1 MRRPQSN
8 ELRPQTALMRRF
20 PPILS
25 LAWLA
30 QLHAFVPVCP
40 VRFKV
45 YNRALPAIH
54 DGTRNT
60 WSDLT
65 SETNGV
71 DEDVT
76 LESSL
81 TLDSVSSLFDSRLRW
96 NALLES
102 IQSTTRSNLLWE
114 QAKEEAQHAL
124 TVEPDAGA
132 QLYQGILFHK
142 SLLEAIVTNI
152 SHEIETELM
161 PATAIKN
168 LFLDALTPDDEKAI
182 ERDIMAVAMRSPSA
196 GNIMTT
202 ILFHK
207 GFHALVCYRVG
218 HRLWEAVG
226 CYSLGRVPCFT
237 LTTAAQMV
245 TNLQTMRA
253 FKIIIFAAVCATVSA
268 TKDEVINLRRSVYTV
283 PNEQQLQEPTRRVFV
298 KYRRNRRSA
307 FQAELQQR
315 SSQTR
320 VHYDFK
326 GLDTFV
332 MTLPESEVESL
343 KANPDVVVV
352 RDDVPRYPQ
361 YIPESAKRHR
371 LQTDEEVTPYGIDMV
386 QAREVW
392 KIGARGQ
399 NVTVCVVDTGV
410 YGTHEDLPRVSGLDS
425 SEMPWDDDGVGHGT
439 HCAGIIAAE
448 EGNGKG
454 VVGVAPDA
462 NIFSVKVFTDSGVCV
477 FLWYSRCGSTMRIQW
492 R

>member
-8 ELRPQTALMRRF
+8 ELRPQTAFMRRF
-20 PPILS
+20 QPILS

-81 TLDSVSSLFDSRLRW
+81 TLDSGSSLFDSRLRW

-168 LFLDALTPDDEKAI
+168 LFLEALTPDDEKAI

-218 HRLWEAVG
+218 HRLWEA
-226 CYSLGRVPCFT
+226 GRSGLAYYMQSTVSRKFSADIHP
-237 LTTAAQMV
+237 
-245 TNLQTMRA
+245 
-253 FKIIIFAAVCATVSA
+253 AAVIGPGTYLSTGGGVVIGETAVVGQDTSILQGVTLGGTGKENGDRHPKIGNGVILHPGATVLGNISVGDGSVVA
-268 TKDEVINLRRSVYTV
+268 PKSIVTKPV
-283 PNEQQLQEPTRRVFV
+283 PFL
-298 KYRRNRRSA
+298 A
-307 FQAELQQR
+307 
-315 SSQTR
+315 
-320 VHYDFK
+320 
-326 GLDTFV
+326 
-332 MTLPESEVESL
+332 
-343 KANPDVVVV
+343 
-352 RDDVPRYPQ
+352 
-361 YIPESAKRHR
+361 
-371 LQTDEEVTPYGIDMV
+371 
-386 QAREVW
+386 
-392 KIGARGQ
+392 
-399 NVTVCVVDTGV
+399 
-410 YGTHEDLPRVSGLDS
+410 RVSGVPARIVSYRDLTEEEFNGSDLCRHLGFKYMD
-425 SEMPWDDDGVGHGT
+425 EWRK
-439 HCAGIIAAE
+439 IAME
-448 EGNGKG
+448 SQ
-454 VVGVAPDA
+454 D
-462 NIFSVKVFTDSGVCV
+462 I
-477 FLWYSRCGSTMRIQW
+477 
-492 R
+492 